1 MTKLRI
7 KKNDLV
13 QVISGRTIAKGG
25 DRGKQGRVIAVYPE
39 TNRVMVEGIN
49 RVTKHTKAGQD
60 RGVNTGG
67 MQVTEA
73 PIHISNVAVVDPESK
88 TPTRVGV
95 RVEQVTEDDR
105 TTTQRTRYAVR
116 SGKDL

>member
-1 MTKLRI
+1 
-7 KKNDLV
+7 
-13 QVISGRTIAKGG
+13 
-25 DRGKQGRVIAVYPE
+25 
-39 TNRVMVEGIN
+39 GIN
-49 RVTKHTKAGQD
+49 RLTKHTKAGQA

-67 MQVTEA
+67 MQITEA
-73 PIHISNVAVVDPESK
+73 PIHISNVAVVDPETK

-95 RVEQVTEDDR
+95 RVEQVTEDER